1 MSEKKLMVV
10 VNGSPI
16 LEFDRG
22 KALPGHQRQYLDSMD
37 EKMEAGVMLSG
48 ESITEPNVLQK
59 AQFVANSMVN
69 ALLEE
74 NDTLAAA
81 MCTYLAKRIPDLE
94 QVQAKN
100 TDDSGM
106 SIELVFD
113 RSYEKTMQEQVITF
127 DPKLDS

>member
-1 MSEKKLMVV
+1 MADKKLMVV

-22 KALPGHQRQYLDSMD
+22 KPLPGHQRQYLDSMD
-37 EKMEAGVMLSG
+37 EKMNEGVLLAG
-48 ESITEPNVLQK
+48 ETIAKPNVLQK
-59 AQFVANSMVN
+59 AQFVANSMVS

-81 MCTYLAKRIPDLE
+81 MCSYLAKRIPDLE
-94 QVQAKN
+94 QVQAKQ
-100 TDDSGM
+100 TDDAGM

-113 RSYEKTMQEQVITF
+113 RSYEKAMQEQVIKF

>member
-22 KALPGHQRQYLDSMD
+22 KPLPGHQRQYLDSMD
-37 EKMEAGVMLSG
+37 EKMEAGVVLSG
-48 ESITEPNVLQK
+48 ESIAEPNVLQK
-59 AQFVANSMVN
+59 AHFVANSMVN

-74 NDTLAAA
+74 NDSLAAA